1 MIEISN
7 TKKAINVNE
16 GGSTMIRR
24 AATSERQ
31 VRINLSR
38 REGSMLIFN

>member
-1 MIEISN
+1 MDN
-7 TKKAINVNE
+7 TNAKKASIMNE

-24 AATSERQ
+24 AAKRERQ
-31 VRINLSR
+31 VKINLSR